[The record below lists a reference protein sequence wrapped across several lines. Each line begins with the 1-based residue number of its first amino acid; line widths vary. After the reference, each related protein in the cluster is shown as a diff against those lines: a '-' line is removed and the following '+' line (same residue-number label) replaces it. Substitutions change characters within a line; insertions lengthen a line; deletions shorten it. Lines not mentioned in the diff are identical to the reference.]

1 MKILAT
7 TLICTFLLSCNN
19 KEGKKAIDI
28 ESKNDPKIAQQ
39 EEEKSTDTDKILKQN
54 GDYSQLFNKNPK
66 NCDFITAADL
76 AASINVPTESV
87 TVGNVACAYD
97 VKEENGNQTRFY
109 FSIEPWGNKMILEEI
124 RSAKENAETFGKDS
138 RLSQY
143 RISETAD
150 TYLSMHQN
158 RMIRILNEKNDTAI
172 VLFYQAKIDPK
183 EKDVEKINRLKDES
197 RDRAYKI
204 SNFLLNKYQ
213 K

>member
-1 MKILAT
+1 MAT
-7 TLICTFLLSCNN
+7 
-19 KEGKKAIDI
+19 DI
-28 ESKNDPKIAQQ
+28 ESKNHAKITLQ
-39 EEEKSTDTDKILKQN
+39 EKEKSTDTDKILKQN
-54 GDYSQLFNKNPK
+54 GDYTELFNKNPK

-76 AASINVPTESV
+76 AASINVPSESV

-97 VKEENGNQTRFY
+97 VKEENGNQTRFH
-109 FSIEPWGNKMILEEI
+109 FSLEPWGNKMILEEI

-158 RMIRILNEKNDTAI
+158 RMIRILNEKNNTAI
-172 VLFYQAKIDPK
+172 VVIYEAKIEPK
-183 EKDVEKINRLKDES
+183 EKDVEKINRLKDLSLEQ
-197 RDRAYKI
+197 AYKI
-204 SNFLLNKYQ
+204 SNYLLNKYQ